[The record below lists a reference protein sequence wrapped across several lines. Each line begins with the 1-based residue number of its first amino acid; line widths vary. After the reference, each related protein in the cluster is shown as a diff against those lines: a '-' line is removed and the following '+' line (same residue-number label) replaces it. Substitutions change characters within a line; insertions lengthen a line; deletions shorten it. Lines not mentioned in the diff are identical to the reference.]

1 MNRLF
6 EIVDF
11 LRGRERTTTLE
22 LAAHLDV
29 SERTVRR
36 DLGRLQ
42 DLDIEVETEPGR
54 RGGVRLKRGALLP
67 ALRFTDDEA
76 VVLALGLKG
85 AEGLGNPNLAAAA
98 GSAFRRLEHVLTAQL
113 GERVGA
119 VLASL
124 QLEGASP
131 WSTDA
136 ISSATLLQLSEAVG
150 QRQRL
155 SVRYRDIQNRVS
167 YRDFDAYG
175 VVQLVGHWYAAGYC
189 HLRQAVRTFRLDR
202 LDVLE
207 VRKETFTPPPD
218 FDAVETVSQAVAS
231 VPAPETVACLLW
243 LQTDMEATRAWLPSY
258 RASLE
263 LQDGGVLVHMR
274 AEPKRFKEVALG
286 LLDFDCP
293 VQVIGPPALQEAFS
307 TLADRAAAL
316 ARGERVARSAPP

>member
-6 EIVDF
+6 GIVDF

-22 LAAHLDV
+22 LAAHLGV

-85 AEGLGNPNLAAAA
+85 AEGMGNPNLAAAA

-119 VLASL
+119 LLASL
-124 QLEGASP
+124 QVGEAAP

-136 ISSATLLQLSEAVG
+136 IDSATLLQLSDAVG

-167 YRDFDAYG
+167 YRDFDSYG
-175 VVQLVGHWYAAGYC
+175 VVQLVGHWYATGHC
-189 HLRQAVRTFRLDR
+189 HLRQGIRTFRLDR

-207 VRKETFTPPPD
+207 VRQETFTPPPD
-218 FDAVETVSQAVAS
+218 FDAVETVSQAVANA
-231 VPAPETVACLLW
+231 PAPETVACVLW
-243 LQTDMEATRAWLPSY
+243 LGADLEDIRAWLPSY

-263 LQDGGVLVHMR
+263 VQEEGVLVQLK
-274 AEPKRFKEVALG
+274 AEPRRFTEVALG
-286 LLDFDCP
+286 LLGFACP
-293 VQVIGPPALQEAFS
+293 VQVIGPPALQAVFAA
-307 TLADRAAAL
+307 LVDRAAAL
-316 ARGERVARSAPP
+316 ARGERSASP